1 MIGSADHWRLDRFW
15 SRASGTVTRFL
26 PEIALWAA
34 ATLTIFLIYDIP
46 ITHDVVWQFWVA
58 RQLLNGA
65 SLYRDIWEINPP
77 LWFWSAVPI
86 HNLAALFHLP
96 PLRLL
101 VIIVVAGGAIS
112 ALLVGRLGNFTSPT
126 VRFATMMMTFWLA
139 VITPLYDF
147 GQREHL
153 ALIGALSY
161 ATLIARRSVGKAV
174 PTGLALMV
182 GMAAA
187 FAFALKHYFIVIP
200 IMLEVWLIIQNR
212 PQWRVVRPETL
223 MLFSTALLYAFAV
236 VFFTPAFFTHA
247 VPMVQT
253 AYHGYQSSWEM
264 MFSRPW
270 IVIWAYIVAFFLVY
284 GGAFGR
290 KANAQVST
298 LLIVAIGF
306 AIAYFLQRKGW
317 LYHSVPVTGAAATA
331 AAVRLGMADMR
342 RPIPVVIGLVML
354 SLPVLLPFKTGA
366 YSNFFRAEIDPV
378 LAAVPRGQPVF
389 IASADPMWGWP
400 TVQDHGLAWSSRLA
414 AFWMIPAIA
423 HGEVIGPNPAPL
435 RALAKQIQKEA
446 VLEVRCSAPALV
458 MFERRTNYVYQ
469 PTTFDV
475 RGFFLRDA
483 VLRTYLATNYRELV
497 PTQSLYIYRRIT
509 PAAPVRTSSEC
520 PIVTQSRSLGPD
532 GT

>member
-1 MIGSADHWRLDRFW
+1 MIGSADNWRLDHFCTQ
-15 SRASGTVTRFL
+15 ASGTATRFL
-26 PEIALWAA
+26 PEIALCAVAA
-34 ATLTIFLIYDIP
+34 LTIFLIYDIP
-46 ITHDVVWQFWVA
+46 ITHDVVWQFWAA

-101 VIIVVAGGAIS
+101 VIIVASGGGLC
-112 ALLVGRLGNFTSPT
+112 ALLVGYLGNFTSPT
-126 VRFATMMMTFWLA
+126 IRFSTMMLTFWVV

-153 ALIGALSY
+153 ALICALSY
-161 ATLIARRSVGKAV
+161 ATLITRRSVGEPV
-174 PTGLALMV
+174 PTGLALLV
-182 GMAAA
+182 GMIAAY
-187 FAFALKHYFIVIP
+187 AFALKHYFVVIP
-200 IMLEVWLIIQNR
+200 IMLEVWAIVQNR
-212 PQWRVVRPETL
+212 EQWRAVRPETL
-223 MLFSTALLYAFAV
+223 MLVFAALLYGLAV
-236 VFFTPAFFTHA
+236 LVVTPAFFTDA

-253 AYHGYQSSWEM
+253 AYHGYQSSWDM

-270 IVIWAYIVAFFLVY
+270 IIFWAYLAAFFLVY

-290 KANAQVST
+290 KANPQVST
-298 LLIVAIGF
+298 FLIVAIGF
-306 AIAYFLQRKGW
+306 AMAYFLQRKGW

-342 RPIPVVIGLVML
+342 RPIPIFVGVVML

-378 LAAVPRGQPVF
+378 LAVVPRGRPVF

-400 TVQDHGLAWSSRLA
+400 TVEDRGLAWPSRLA

-423 HGEVIGPNPAPL
+423 HGELIGPNPASL
-435 RALAKQIQKEA
+435 RALAKRIQKEA
-446 VLEVRCSAPALV
+446 VLEVRCSAPELV
-458 MFERRTNYVYQ
+458 VFERRTNYVYQ
-469 PTTFDV
+469 PTAFDV

-483 VLRTYLATNYRELV
+483 VLRTYLATNYRELA

-509 PAAPVRTSSEC
+509 SVAPVRSSSEC
-520 PIVTQSRSLGPD
+520 PGFTR
-532 GT
+532 